1 MSIHHFEQLSIIRC
15 PNSEQPLWELDP
27 QKEKKNTKIFC
38 PTTLLCRGM
47 DRPDIPRV
55 GTREFLDF
63 LQDEGKVRLDD
74 YIEGAVEV
82 AEEVHSALMR
92 EDGTSPFLETHT
104 WPVTM
109 DVVRHYRSV
118 NRNITSVEVATA
130 ILHDVMEDDERILN
144 LYESKSYGFEAYLAY
159 RFGSR
164 IRDIASE
171 LKIKPLEN
179 YPGANDTER
188 QLKRFLEY
196 CDVLRDAEYDV
207 KVIKLADRLNN
218 MSFIQ
223 RVPGHDKVRR
233 YMREAEDFYIAYTM
247 LPPKMP
253 HFYQLMR
260 TAYEELRALST
271 QKLVAA

>member
-1 MSIHHFEQLSIIRC
+1 M
-15 PNSEQPLWELDP
+15 
-27 QKEKKNTKIFC
+27 
-38 PTTLLCRGM
+38 
-47 DRPDIPRV
+47 
-55 GTREFLDF
+55 DF
-63 LQDEGKVRLDD
+63 LQNEGKVRLDD

-82 AEEVHSALMR
+82 AEEVHSGLMR

-144 LYESKSYGFEAYLAY
+144 VYESKSYGFEAYLTY
-159 RFGSR
+159 RFGGR
-164 IRDIASE
+164 IRDIATE
-171 LKIKPLEN
+171 LKVKPLEN
-179 YPGANDTER
+179 YRGTTDIER
-188 QLKRFLEY
+188 QLERFLEY
-196 CDVLRDAEYDV
+196 CDILRDAEYDV

-218 MSFIQ
+218 MLFI
-223 RVPGHDKVRR
+223 RHVPGHDKIRR

-253 HFYQLMR
+253 QFYQRMR
-260 TAYEELRALST
+260 SVYEELRSLST
-271 QKLVAA
+271 QKLIAA

>member
-1 MSIHHFEQLSIIRC
+1 MGRVEV
-15 PNSEQPLWELDP
+15 
-27 QKEKKNTKIFC
+27 
-38 PTTLLCRGM
+38 
-47 DRPDIPRV
+47 PRV
-55 GTREFLDF
+55 SKHDFLAF
-63 LQDEGKVRLDD
+63 LQDEAKVRLDD

-82 AEEVHSALMR
+82 AEEVHSGLMR

-118 NRNITSVEVATA
+118 NRNITSVEIATA

-144 LYESKSYGFEAYLAY
+144 LHESKSYGFEAYLAY
-159 RFGSR
+159 RFGTR

-171 LKIKPLEN
+171 LKIKLIEN
-179 YPGANDTER
+179 YPGANDLER
-188 QLKRFLEY
+188 QLERFLEY
-196 CDVLRDAEYDV
+196 CDILRDAEYDV

-218 MSFIQ
+218 MSFITH
-223 RVPGHDKVRR
+223 VPGHDKIRR

-253 HFYQLMR
+253 HFYKSIR
-260 TAYEELRALST
+260 AAYEELRALSM
-271 QKLVAA
+271 QKLVPA

>member
-1 MSIHHFEQLSIIRC
+1 
-15 PNSEQPLWELDP
+15 
-27 QKEKKNTKIFC
+27 
-38 PTTLLCRGM
+38 M
-47 DRPDIPRV
+47 DRLDIPQISR
-55 GTREFLDF
+55 REFLDF

-82 AEEVHSALMR
+82 AEEVHSGLMR

-118 NRNITSVEVATA
+118 NRNITSV
-130 ILHDVMEDDERILN
+130 
-144 LYESKSYGFEAYLAY
+144 
-159 RFGSR
+159 
-164 IRDIASE
+164 DIASE
-171 LKIKPLEN
+171 LKIRPLEN
-179 YPGANDTER
+179 YAGTTDKER
-188 QLKRFLEY
+188 QLERFLEY
-196 CDVLRDAEYDV
+196 CDILRNAEYDV

-218 MSFIQ
+218 MLFILK
-223 RVPGHDKVRR
+223 VPGHDKIRR

-253 HFYQLMR
+253 YFYQSIR
-260 TAYEELRALST
+260 AAYEKLRALST

>member
-1 MSIHHFEQLSIIRC
+1 
-15 PNSEQPLWELDP
+15 
-27 QKEKKNTKIFC
+27 
-38 PTTLLCRGM
+38 M
-47 DRPDIPRV
+47 DRLDIPRV
-55 GTREFLDF
+55 GKHEFLAF
-63 LQDEGKVRLDD
+63 LQDQAKVRLDD

-82 AEEVHSALMR
+82 AEEVHSGLMR

-109 DVVRHYRSV
+109 DVVNHYRSI
-118 NRNITSVEVATA
+118 NRNITSVEIATA

-164 IRDIASE
+164 VRDIATE
-171 LKIKPLEN
+171 LRIKPLEN
-179 YPGANDTER
+179 YPGENDMER
-188 QLKRFLEY
+188 QLERFLEY
-196 CDVLRDAEYDV
+196 CDILRDAEYDV

-218 MSFIQ
+218 MSFI
-223 RVPGHDKVRR
+223 RHVPGHDKIRR

-253 HFYQLMR
+253 RFYQSMR
-260 TAYEELRALST
+260 ATYEQLKALSM
-271 QKLVAA
+271 QKLVTA

>member
-1 MSIHHFEQLSIIRC
+1 
-15 PNSEQPLWELDP
+15 
-27 QKEKKNTKIFC
+27 
-38 PTTLLCRGM
+38 M
-47 DRPDIPRV
+47 DRLDIPRV
-55 GTREFLDF
+55 GKHEFLAF
-63 LQDEGKVRLDD
+63 LQDQAKVRLDD

-82 AEEVHSALMR
+82 AEEVHSGLMR

-109 DVVRHYRSV
+109 DVVNHYRSI
-118 NRNITSVEVATA
+118 NRNITSVEIATA

-164 IRDIASE
+164 VRDIATE
-171 LKIKPLEN
+171 LRIKPLEN
-179 YPGANDTER
+179 YPGENDMER
-188 QLKRFLEY
+188 QLERFLEY
-196 CDVLRDAEYDV
+196 CDILRDAEYDV

-218 MSFIQ
+218 MSFI
-223 RVPGHDKVRR
+223 RHVPGHDKIRR

-253 HFYQLMR
+253 HFYQSMR
-260 TAYEELRALST
+260 ATYEQLRALSM

>member
-1 MSIHHFEQLSIIRC
+1 
-15 PNSEQPLWELDP
+15 
-27 QKEKKNTKIFC
+27 
-38 PTTLLCRGM
+38 M
-47 DRPDIPRV
+47 DRLDIPRV
-55 GTREFLDF
+55 SKHEFLAF
-63 LQDEGKVRLDD
+63 LQDQAKVRLDD

-82 AEEVHSALMR
+82 AEEVHSGLIR

-109 DVVRHYRSV
+109 DVVRHYRSI
-118 NRNITSVEVATA
+118 NRNITSVEITTA
-130 ILHDVMEDDERILN
+130 ILHDAMEDDERILN

-164 IRDIASE
+164 VRDIATK

-179 YPGANDTER
+179 YPGATDIER
-188 QLKRFLEY
+188 QLERFLEY
-196 CDVLRDAEYDV
+196 CDILHDAEYDV

-223 RVPGHDKVRR
+223 RVPGHDKIRR

-253 HFYQLMR
+253 SFYQSMR
-260 TAYEELRALST
+260 TTYEQLRALSM
-271 QKLVAA
+271 QKLVTA

>member
-1 MSIHHFEQLSIIRC
+1 MDK
-15 PNSEQPLWELDP
+15 LDTP
-27 QKEKKNTKIFC
+27 QIS
-38 PTTLLCRGM
+38 RQ
-47 DRPDIPRV
+47 
-55 GTREFLDF
+55 EFLDF
-63 LQDEGKVRLDD
+63 LQNEGKVRLDD

-82 AEEVHSALMR
+82 AEEVHSGLMR

-144 LYESKSYGFEAYLAY
+144 VYESKSYGFEAYLTY
-159 RFGSR
+159 RFGTR
-164 IRDIASE
+164 IRDIATE
-171 LKIKPLEN
+171 LKVRPLEN
-179 YPGANDTER
+179 YTGTTDIER
-188 QLKRFLEY
+188 QLERFLEY
-196 CDVLRDAEYDV
+196 CDILRDAEYDV

-218 MSFIQ
+218 MLFI
-223 RVPGHDKVRR
+223 RHVPGHDKIRR

-253 HFYQLMR
+253 QFYQRMR
-260 TAYEELRALST
+260 SVYEELRSLST
-271 QKLVAA
+271 QKLIAA

>member
-1 MSIHHFEQLSIIRC
+1 
-15 PNSEQPLWELDP
+15 
-27 QKEKKNTKIFC
+27 
-38 PTTLLCRGM
+38 M
-47 DRPDIPRV
+47 DKLDIPRV
-55 GTREFLDF
+55 SKPEFLDF
-63 LQDEGKVRLDD
+63 LQNEANVRVDN
-74 YIEGAVEV
+74 YVEGAIEV
-82 AEEVHSALMR
+82 AEEVHSGLMR

-109 DVVRHYRSV
+109 DMVRHYRSV
-118 NRNITSVEVATA
+118 NRNITSVEIGTA

-164 IRDIASE
+164 VRDIATK

-179 YPGANDTER
+179 YAGANDMER
-188 QLKRFLEY
+188 QLERFLEY
-196 CDVLRDAEYDV
+196 CDILCDAEYDV

-218 MSFIQ
+218 MLFI
-223 RVPGHDKVRR
+223 RHVPGHDKIRR

-253 HFYQLMR
+253 HFYQRMR
-260 TAYEELRALST
+260 AAYEELRALSMK
-271 QKLVAA
+271 KLVAA